1 MVTVLDPEGDLIHGH
16 GGSWGDF
23 EEREAIG
30 SGAGQIKTIR
40 EKMRARRP
48 ARPSIVIPAA
58 TVSAPVAQAVA

>member
-1 MVTVLDPEGDLIHGH
+1 MIHGH

-30 SGAGQIKTIR
+30 SGAGQIRTIR

-48 ARPSIVIPAA
+48 ARPSIVIPGNANA
-58 TVSAPVAQAVA
+58 GGTHVAQAVA